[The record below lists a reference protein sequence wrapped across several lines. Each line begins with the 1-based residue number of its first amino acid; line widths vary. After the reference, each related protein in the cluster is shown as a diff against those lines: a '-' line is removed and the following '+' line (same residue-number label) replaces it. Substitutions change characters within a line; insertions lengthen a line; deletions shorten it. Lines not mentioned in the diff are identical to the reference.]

1 MRKST
6 SASQP
11 LVIPK
16 DLLQGDA
23 ARKTAMQKC
32 PHCAE
37 AIAAEATSCSHCGK
51 ELPATAEPKRD
62 PWEGYDI

>member
-6 SASQP
+6 GPSQP

-16 DLLQGDA
+16 DLQGNA
-23 ARKTAMQKC
+23 ARKAAPRKC

-37 AIAAEATSCSHCGK
+37 AIAAEATSCPHCGTQ
-51 ELPATAEPKRD
+51 LPAAAEPKKD

>member
-6 SASQP
+6 GPSQP

-16 DLLQGDA
+16 DLLQGKAVRKA
-23 ARKTAMQKC
+23 AVQKC

-37 AIAAEATSCSHCGK
+37 SISAEATTCSHCGK
-51 ELPATAEPKRD
+51 QLPAAAEAKKD